1 MSGISIALGA
11 FYNKSARDISQQWH
25 LTYNIRDIRT
35 RQIPLTDSRH
45 HDSFVYG
52 AFDLQGSHVAKQ
64 AIFCAANTQYSCK
77 SMINFT
83 ELNGK
88 YDLEVYFPGVRFSR
102 VRECIAK
109 QCSVLRE

>member
-1 MSGISIALGA
+1 MTVLCT
-11 FYNKSARDISQQWH
+11 ARLIF
-25 LTYNIRDIRT
+25 R
-35 RQIPLTDSRH
+35 
-45 HDSFVYG
+45 
-52 AFDLQGSHVAKQ
+52 VAMLQ